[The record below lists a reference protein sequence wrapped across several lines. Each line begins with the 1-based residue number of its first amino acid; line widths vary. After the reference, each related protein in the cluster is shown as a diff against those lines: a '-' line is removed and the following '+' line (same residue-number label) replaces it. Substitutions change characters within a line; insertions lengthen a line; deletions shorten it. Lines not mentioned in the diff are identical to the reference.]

1 MTSATAKKPD
11 MPGVTATLLLTI
23 GYLVTRSNRLTPDAS
38 DSVPMVSILS
48 GLIGGLLAT
57 IVMTVFM
64 MALGDD
70 SPPPTAALWA
80 KYVGDEGPES
90 YMMQG
95 MALHMMYG
103 IVAGGAFAVGVTA
116 LGLGVATLTSGLLW
130 AVVYGLLLTV
140 VGAVFWMR
148 VVLAMEP
155 EPAMVGMFALFHV
168 IYGVV
173 LGAAVVY
180 LPL

>member
-1 MTSATAKKPD
+1 
-11 MPGVTATLLLTI
+11 
-23 GYLVTRSNRLTPDAS
+23 
-38 DSVPMVSILS
+38 MVSILS

-116 LGLGVATLTSGLLW
+116 LRLGVTTLTSGLLW

>member
-1 MTSATAKKPD
+1 
-11 MPGVTATLLLTI
+11 
-23 GYLVTRSNRLTPDAS
+23 
-38 DSVPMVSILS
+38 MVSILS
-48 GLIGGLLAT
+48 GLVGGLLAT
-57 IVMTVFM
+57 IVMTMFM

-80 KYVGDEGPES
+80 KYVGDGAPES

-116 LGLGVATLTSGLLW
+116 LGLGVGAGALTTSLLW
-130 AVVYGLLLTV
+130 AVVYGLVLTV
-140 VGAVFWMR
+140 VGAAVWMR

-155 EPAMVGMFALFHV
+155 KPAMVGMFALFHV
-168 IYGVV
+168 IYGLV
-173 LGAAVVY
+173 LGAVVTY